1 MIEKFGRHQ
10 AAFFTFFSFSF
21 SFKKVCLTRS

>member
-1 MIEKFGRHQ
+1 MIEKFGRQQ
-10 AAFFTFFSFSF
+10 AAFFAFFSFSF